1 NGKLLDRRFRPAKI
15 VRAVRCFTA
24 GNRRRNYPGN
34 FIAGKSLYDIPDKQE
49 LSNHSDDEQEVIGEV
64 CNLQRPKCTRNPRQY
79 EHGTAR
85 ALPTR
90 QTIVELAGGEAAH
103 QIVLEVEEHK
113 DKKCNAEIHDQIPD
127 VREECRLRTMMA
139 GDVNGGTPAT
149 Q

>member
-79 EHGTAR
+79 EHRTAR
-85 ALPTR
+85 ALPAC
-90 QTIVELAGGEAAH
+90 QTIVEFAGGESAH
-103 QIVLEVEEHK
+103 QIMLKVEEHK
-113 DKKCNAEIHDQIPD
+113 DTECNAEIPHQIPR
-127 VREECRLRTMMA
+127 VREESRLRTMMA
-139 GDVNGGTPAT
+139 GHVNGRTPAA
-149 Q
+149 